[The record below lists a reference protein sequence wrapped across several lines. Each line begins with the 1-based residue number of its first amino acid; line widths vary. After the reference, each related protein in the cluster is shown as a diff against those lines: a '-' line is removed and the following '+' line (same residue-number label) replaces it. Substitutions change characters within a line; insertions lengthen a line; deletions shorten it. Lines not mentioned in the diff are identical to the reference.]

1 MGQRTGGAV
10 LTAAA
15 LALSLV
21 GGTARAGGGAPV
33 GCVGPASST
42 WLQVSVEQ
50 VRNSAG
56 YLVLTLYPDDPARF
70 LKPMGSLY
78 VVRVPAR
85 AGVTQACL
93 FVPNPGVY
101 GLALY
106 HDANANAKIDRN
118 AIGIPKE
125 GFGFSNNPK
134 ILFSAPKLKSV
145 RLAINSSGAST
156 RIRMRYP

>member
-15 LALSLV
+15 LALSL

-56 YLVLTLYPDDPARF
+56 YLVLTLSAAGSAR
-70 LKPMGSLY
+70 
-78 VVRVPAR
+78 VV
-85 AGVTQACL
+85 
-93 FVPNPGVY
+93 
-101 GLALY
+101 
-106 HDANANAKIDRN
+106 
-118 AIGIPKE
+118 
-125 GFGFSNNPK
+125 
-134 ILFSAPKLKSV
+134 
-145 RLAINSSGAST
+145 
-156 RIRMRYP
+156 